1 MRTFPMSTWA
11 DLSEECPLR
20 FEVAGSGQVSMLFG
34 EGHGMGELVFD
45 LDAIHELVRL
55 GTAAAAEME
64 ARYEREEE
72 SR

>member
-20 FEVAGSGQVSMLFG
+20 FEVSGSNHVSLLFG
-34 EGHGMGELVFD
+34 QDTSAGELVFD

-55 GTAAAAEME
+55 GAEAAEEME
-64 ARYEREEE
+64 ARYAREEAAG
-72 SR
+72 